1 MKRILFLSM
10 ILLAIATSVFAG
22 DKKVKVTVNEAD
34 AKIFVGGKLMGTGEM
49 TVLVPAYSCVTVKV
63 EKAGFLTGTVEFCNK
78 PKFAP
83 PPKSYQFKL
92 DRDDAY
98 DASEASDMANID
110 IEIKTN
116 KTEAEAWK
124 LISQIVTSYFD
135 VIEVTDK
142 ETGYLRTSWVTK
154 NFTQNTIRTR
164 IIVKLGSDNPLTY
177 KIKLVSE
184 QSGQPQTSVKND
196 EIFKEWDRILRKYR
210 EVIHEVQ
217 SRLAS

>member
-1 MKRILFLSM
+1 MKKVFLLSV
-10 ILLAIATSVFAG
+10 ILLTIATSVFAG

-49 TVLVPAYSCVTVKV
+49 TVLVPAYECVTVKV
-63 EKAGFLTGTVEFCNK
+63 EKAGFLTSTVEFCNK
-78 PKFAP
+78 PKFTP
-83 PPKSYQFKL
+83 PPKTYQFKL
-92 DRDDAY
+92 ERDDAY

-110 IEIKTN
+110 IEIKTT
-116 KTEAEAWK
+116 KSEAEAWK

-154 NFTQNTIRTR
+154 NFSQNTIRTR
-164 IIVKLGSDNPLTY
+164 IIVKLGSDSPLTY
-177 KIKLVSE
+177 KLKLVSE

-196 EIFKEWDRILRKYR
+196 EMFKEWDRILRKYR